1 MNRLLYA
8 TRSRRAVLELLR
20 RERRY
25 LTASEIHRR
34 LAVDQP
40 KLAISTIYR
49 TLEMLE
55 GLGTIA
61 RRADPDGEA
70 SFVYCGERPHH
81 HAVCRVCGR
90 VDEVACDAIDES
102 ASRSRASAASNS
114 TSIRSSFS
122 AAVRP
127 AGARSPKA
135 LGQREN
141 AVLVAVPIVG
151 VVQVRCDE
159 VVGVIAMG
167 DGLVTA
173 RRAVRVRGVVTI
185 AGVILTALGIERGEH
200 VLVDVVAVSA
210 VEMAVVKVID
220 VVVMLDRGVAAIGS
234 VNVRVVGMRAV
245 FHAASLVRGDA
256 TVNAPFA
263 RFAIDSQIARRARK
277 GRFMRRA
284 GARGRSH

>member
-34 LAVDQP
+34 LAIDQP

-90 VDEVACDAIDES
+90 VDEVACDAIDEIRES
-102 ASRSRASAASNS
+102 LESERGFELDEHTIEFFGRCA
-114 TSIRSSFS
+114 TCRSSL
-122 AAVRP
+122 A
-127 AGARSPKA
+127 
-135 LGQREN
+135 
-141 AVLVAVPIVG
+141 
-151 VVQVRCDE
+151 
-159 VVGVIAMG
+159 
-167 DGLVTA
+167 
-173 RRAVRVRGVVTI
+173 
-185 AGVILTALGIERGEH
+185 
-200 VLVDVVAVSA
+200 
-210 VEMAVVKVID
+210 
-220 VVVMLDRGVAAIGS
+220 
-234 VNVRVVGMRAV
+234 
-245 FHAASLVRGDA
+245 
-256 TVNAPFA
+256 
-263 RFAIDSQIARRARK
+263 
-277 GRFMRRA
+277 
-284 GARGRSH
+284 